1 MQPEFTRFFLNN
13 FHSRRLTNKNL
24 KTNNIGIKG
33 NSCLARSLFEVLD
46 QAGEQKRIVICTIK
60 WETIKLKTSDTMQV
74 TGIIFNSDY
83 FVLDTKT
90 NFVFRKEIFRE
101 DCFS

>member
-1 MQPEFTRFFLNN
+1 M
-13 FHSRRLTNKNL
+13 
-24 KTNNIGIKG
+24 
-33 NSCLARSLFEVLD
+33 ARSLFEVLD